1 MPKQAWAVAMVLT
14 ALVALGLVGLAYWH
28 RGLELAE
35 ERNQATQARTEATR
49 ARSEA
54 IEAHA
59 GAAEAEM
66 AAATNRTRV
75 AELETA
81 LAQAQQTLEDL
92 RRQTEQNR
100 QNQQSLEAEFRR
112 ALESKEIT
120 ISDLQGKLTVDILDR
135 ILFDSGEAELKT
147 EGQEILRKVAAV
159 LAQHPNRRIHVIG
172 HTDNVPIRASARA
185 RYPSNWELSTARALA
200 AVRFLIDEAGVEPQR
215 LGAVGYGEFRPLAD
229 NATPEGRAKNRRI
242 AIVVLS
248 DELVGSDATP
258 PAPVSPPPPAETP
271 DPGSTNA
278 PPAIPL
284 PEAES

>member
-1 MPKQAWAVAMVLT
+1 MVLT

-35 ERNQATQARTEATR
+35 ERNQSTQARAEATQAR
-49 ARSEA
+49 SEA
-54 IEAHA
+54 SEAHA

-92 RRQTEQNR
+92 RRQTEQHR

-120 ISDLQGKLTVDILDR
+120 ISELQGKLTVDILDR
-135 ILFDSGEAELKT
+135 ILFDSGEAELKP

-200 AVRFLIDEAGVEPQR
+200 AVRFLIDDAGVEPQR

-248 DELVGSDATP
+248 DELVGSDAAP
-258 PAPVSPPPPAETP
+258 PAALPPPAETP

-284 PEAES
+284 PEAESF